1 MIKTNIPLESLYLEN
16 PFIVLLIRG
25 LKFSPPMHVH
35 GVSKL
40 ILKSLD
46 LGPLIEQFLFLEAN
60 LGFELINTPDFGI
73 NRHILIPES
82 GQT

>member
-1 MIKTNIPLESLYLEN
+1 
-16 PFIVLLIRG
+16 
-25 LKFSPPMHVH
+25 MHVH